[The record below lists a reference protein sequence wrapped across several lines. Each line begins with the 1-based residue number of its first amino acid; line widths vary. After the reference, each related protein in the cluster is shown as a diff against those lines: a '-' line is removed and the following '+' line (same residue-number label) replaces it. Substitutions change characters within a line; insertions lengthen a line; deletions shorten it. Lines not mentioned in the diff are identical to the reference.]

1 MIGTGASLGG
11 PEARQRWVL
20 GILGL
25 PIPGLLAIEFLLGM
39 ALNLYVSPPSGSA
52 LSILEASPVLIVHIL
67 VGVMLAGI
75 TARVLLLG
83 IRLRDRRGA
92 VAGALG
98 FLSTLVA
105 FLAGMAFT
113 FGGQELAASYVM
125 SVGFTGIL
133 LSAALLLV
141 PRRPAGALVR
151 LPGVTQP
158 VEAPA
163 PQGGA

>member
-1 MIGTGASLGG
+1 MSGAGVPPSG

-25 PIPGLLAIEFLLGM
+25 PILGLLAIEFLLGM
-39 ALNLYVSPPSGSA
+39 ALNLYVSLPSGSA
-52 LSILEASPVLIVHIL
+52 LSMLETSPVLIVHIL

-75 TARVLLLG
+75 TARVLILG
-83 IRLRDRRGA
+83 IRLRDRSGV

-98 FLSTLVA
+98 LLSTLVA

-133 LSAALLLV
+133 LSAALLLL
-141 PRRPAGALVR
+141 PRRPAGAMLR
-151 LPGVTQP
+151 LPGVAEP
-158 VEAPA
+158 GEAPA
-163 PQGGA
+163 PRGGT